1 MTPAPAKGE
10 FNNFCTEGLASGQL
24 AKTDCSVNWTDSDGR
39 IYCFSSE
46 DSKAAFLKDPA
57 GNLQKAREFFASK
70 QASAGK
76 ATKEFTEDDVNK
88 RVQEVIAERSKDG
101 AFVFHDPKLDADL
114 NLLFEQIKMVR
125 GMEGYGWFANV
136 IFHDKDEAKKQYA
149 IDFWFKPEG
158 DQLTLMDIQSAEGT
172 EAGRRQLLHG
182 HTHAGRLVVAAGAGA
197 SRRYGGDPRLAGDER
212 DPQLHSHA

>member
-1 MTPAPAKGE
+1 
-10 FNNFCTEGLASGQL
+10 
-24 AKTDCSVNWTDSDGR
+24 VNWTDSDGR

-101 AFVFHDPKLDADL
+101 AFVFHDPKCSTTRSSMLTS
-114 NLLFEQIKMVR
+114 
-125 GMEGYGWFANV
+125 
-136 IFHDKDEAKKQYA
+136 IFC
-149 IDFWFKPEG
+149 
-158 DQLTLMDIQSAEGT
+158 LS
-172 EAGRRQLLHG
+172 R
-182 HTHAGRLVVAAGAGA
+182 
-197 SRRYGGDPRLAGDER
+197 SRRYAAWRAMVRQCHLPRQG
-212 DPQLHSHA
+212 

>member
-1 MTPAPAKGE
+1 M
-10 FNNFCTEGLASGQL
+10 
-24 AKTDCSVNWTDSDGR
+24 NWTDSDGR

-114 NLLFEQIKMVR
+114 NLLFEQIKTVR
-125 GMEGYGWFANV
+125 GMEGYGSPMSSSTTRMRPRSNTPSTSGSSR
-136 IFHDKDEAKKQYA
+136 KA
-149 IDFWFKPEG
+149 I
-158 DQLTLMDIQSAEGT
+158 S
-172 EAGRRQLLHG
+172 
-182 HTHAGRLVVAAGAGA
+182 
-197 SRRYGGDPRLAGDER
+197 
-212 DPQLHSHA
+212 